1 MSDYKSFEAILSHW
15 RMLYNLQIYEI
26 EYMKRAAIFHDEK
39 LIHLTLSPFF
49 DFTPPELSEFR
60 NLKSLKINH
69 LKILDNFQDILGSLP
84 KLRSLSIR
92 NSHLHALHTALILQN
107 VTHIDC
113 SFSDIMEFPVGKRP
127 SQVQRL
133 ILAGNTIESI
143 PAAGEY
149 FPQLKTLDLSF
160 TPIQEVGINL
170 LTFPK
175 LIDLRLWATRLT
187 KVSDEI
193 FGYIQQLDISST
205 PFAMKLENIDFKST
219 KILTSQKDRF
229 RY

>member
-1 MSDYKSFEAILSHW
+1 MNDYTSFEAILSHW

-26 EYMKRAAIFHDEK
+26 EYMQRVAIFHDKK

-49 DFTPPELSEFR
+49 DFIPPELSEFK

-69 LKILDNFQDILGSLP
+69 LKILENFLDILGSLP
-84 KLRSLSIR
+84 QLQSLSIR
-92 NSHLHALHTALILQN
+92 NSHLHALHSALNLQN

-113 SFSDIMEFPVGKRP
+113 SFSNIMEFPVGECP

-133 ILAGNTIESI
+133 ILAGNTLESI

-160 TPIQEVGINL
+160 TPIQEVGKNV

-175 LIDLRLWATRLT
+175 LIDLRLWSTRLT

-193 FGYIQQLDISST
+193 FGYLQQLDISST
-205 PFAMKLENIDFKST
+205 PFSKKLENIDFKTT
-219 KILTSQKDRF
+219 KIITSQKDRF